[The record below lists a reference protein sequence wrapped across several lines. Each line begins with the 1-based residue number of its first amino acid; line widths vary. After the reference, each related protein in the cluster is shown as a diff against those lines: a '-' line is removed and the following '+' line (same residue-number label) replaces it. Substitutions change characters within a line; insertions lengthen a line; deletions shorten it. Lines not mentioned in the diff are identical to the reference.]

1 ETLFPYTTLFRSA
14 NFFIKKEDLK
24 KKQFGNVVYNW
35 DCS

>member
-1 ETLFPYTTLFRSA
+1 A